1 MAKNKNEEKLDKKTL
16 SGISSLNKSFQ
27 SLIGKITP
35 SSLTNSIKNDDELD
49 SMNRELD
56 VVLGK
61 ERSILTK
68 YTGNDITTM
77 LNKLISGDNQ
87 GNISSSFG
95 NKNIYELFEN
105 EIGGYGLFY
114 YDKYRNINNKYDDL
128 RIITDYLYE
137 MDEVISTIRDNLICA
152 DDLGATISRQLTFG
166 TKTEDDTN
174 LVSKVEAMENK
185 YKLKSLIK
193 NCIYPGT
200 LTYGVFYVYTIP
212 YAKLFS
218 LHEARKENGT
228 IYGTKLN
235 EATDTDFVLSKLD
248 EIKKI
253 VTESTSLLPGEK
265 NTVSYKE
272 ITSDIKSIC
281 ENIEVINS
289 PLPLMEDSS
298 LQSILTEEGKN
309 EIDKFIS
316 KVKKSGNNNPDIM
329 KNENTGAAS
338 KIARHVGDIGVYDT
352 KVSAKTDKKYAFV
365 KGTYIKTFS
374 PGRIIPVKILD
385 YTIGYYVI
393 YESFAELENNMIARG
408 SLNRMNMIY
417 QQDRQKRVNDNIV
430 DIIASKI
437 VQSIDKSFVRDNLE
451 FKELLVNAIA
461 HDDLYKKPFKVQYI
475 PAEYMTEFKVNEN
488 PDTKIGES
496 VLSKSLFYAKLYLCI
511 LIFKIIAILTR
522 SNDTK
527 IYYIKDSG
535 LKKNV
540 MNRVNE
546 TAKKIK
552 SNQINW
558 NDMSSVNTLLN
569 KVGKNMDI
577 FMPVGRSNERS
588 MEFEILSGQD
598 VQLNTE
604 LMEFLRKNMV
614 NNSGVPSV
622 MLSYMEEVDYAR
634 TITMQHS
641 KYLSR
646 IISWQEELEVPTTE
660 LYRKL
665 MVFDEILPIGNAEQF
680 NYKLSRPKALNVQNM
695 SDLISNAENTAAFL
709 CRTLVGDTADDNL
722 KDKVTSY
729 IIKKILL
736 SGVYDWDSLE
746 KMLDS
751 IKIEIQKDG
760 IAKTISDNNENDN
773 GGY

>member
-1 MAKNKNEEKLDKKTL
+1 MKKTNEDKIDKKTL
-16 SGISSLNKSFQ
+16 SSISSLNKSFQ
-27 SLIGKITP
+27 ELINKITP
-35 SSLTNSIKNDDELD
+35 SSLTNSVKNNDELD
-49 SMNRELD
+49 SMNKELD
-56 VVLGK
+56 LVLGK

-68 YTGNDITTM
+68 YTGNDITLM
-77 LNKLISGDNQ
+77 LNKLISGNNQ
-87 GNISSSFG
+87 DSMTSAFN
-95 NKNIYELFEN
+95 NKNIYEIFEN

-166 TKTEDDTN
+166 TKTDDDAN
-174 LVSKVEAMENK
+174 LVTRIEMMENT

-200 LTYGVFYVYTIP
+200 LTYGVYYVYTIP

-218 LHEARKENGT
+218 LHEARKETGT
-228 IYGTKLN
+228 IYGTKLS
-235 EATDTDFVLSKLD
+235 EATNTDYIKSKFD
-248 EIKKI
+248 SIKKI
-253 VTESTSLLPGEK
+253 VTEDATLEERKS
-265 NTVSYKE
+265 VSYNE
-272 ITSDIKSIC
+272 LSSDIKNIC
-281 ENIEVINS
+281 ENIEIINT
-289 PLPLMEDSS
+289 PLPLMEDMT
-298 LQSILTEEGKN
+298 LQSILTEEAKDEVN
-309 EIDKFIS
+309 KFIS
-316 KVKKSGNNNPDIM
+316 KIKKSGNNNPDIM
-329 KNENTGAAS
+329 NNENTGAAS
-338 KIARHVGDIGVYDT
+338 KIARHVGDIGIYDT
-352 KVSAKTDKKYAFV
+352 KISAKSDKKYAFV

-393 YESFAELENNMIARG
+393 YESFAELENNMITRG

-430 DIIASKI
+430 DIIAARI
-437 VQSIDKSFVRDNLE
+437 VQSIDKKFVRDNIE
-451 FKELLVNAIA
+451 FKELLVNAIS

-488 PDTKIGES
+488 PDTKMGES

-540 MNRVNE
+540 MNKVNE

-598 VQLNTE
+598 IQLNTE

-622 MLSYMEEVDYAR
+622 MLSYMEEVDYAK

-641 KYLSR
+641 KYLAR

-665 MVFDEILPIGNAEQF
+665 MVFDEILPLANAEQF

-709 CRTLVGDTADDNL
+709 CRTLVGETADDVL
-722 KDKVTSY
+722 KDRITSY

-736 SGVYDWDSLE
+736 AGVYDWDNLE
-746 KMLDS
+746 KIIDG
-751 IKIEIQKDG
+751 IKIEIQKEG
-760 IAKTISDNNENDN
+760 IEKVISGNNDDNSS

>member
-1 MAKNKNEEKLDKKTL
+1 MKKTNEDKIDKKTL
-16 SGISSLNKSFQ
+16 SSISSLNKSFQ
-27 SLIGKITP
+27 ELINKITP
-35 SSLTNSIKNDDELD
+35 SSLTNSVKNTDELD
-49 SMNRELD
+49 SMNKELD
-56 VVLGK
+56 LVLGK

-68 YTGNDITTM
+68 YTGNDITLM
-77 LNKLISGDNQ
+77 LNKLISGNNQ
-87 GNISSSFG
+87 DSMTSAFN
-95 NKNIYELFEN
+95 NKNIYEIFEN

-166 TKTEDDTN
+166 TKTDDDPN
-174 LVSKVEAMENK
+174 LVTRVEMMENT

-193 NCIYPGT
+193 NCIFPGT
-200 LTYGVFYVYTIP
+200 LTYGVYYVYTIP

-218 LHEARKENGT
+218 LHEARKETGT
-228 IYGTKLN
+228 IYGTKLS
-235 EATDTDFVLSKLD
+235 EATNTDYIKSKFD
-248 EIKKI
+248 SIKKI
-253 VTESTSLLPGEK
+253 VTEDATLEERKSVNFNELS
-265 NTVSYKE
+265 
-272 ITSDIKSIC
+272 SDIKNIC
-281 ENIEVINS
+281 ENIEIINT
-289 PLPLMEDSS
+289 PLPLMEDMS
-298 LQSILTEEGKN
+298 LQSILTEEGKDEVN
-309 EIDKFIS
+309 KFIS

-329 KNENTGAAS
+329 DNENTGAAS
-338 KIARHVGDIGVYDT
+338 KIARHVGDIGIYDT
-352 KVSAKTDKKYAFV
+352 KVSAKSDKKYAFV
-365 KGTYIKTFS
+365 KGTYIKTFT

-393 YESFAELENNMIARG
+393 YESFAELENNMITRG

-430 DIIASKI
+430 DIIAARI
-437 VQSIDKSFVRDNLE
+437 VQSIDKKFVRDNIE
-451 FKELLVNAIA
+451 FKELLVNAIS

-488 PDTKIGES
+488 PDTKMGES

-540 MNRVNE
+540 MNKVNE

-598 VQLNTE
+598 IQLNTE

-622 MLSYMEEVDYAR
+622 MLSYMEEVDYAK

-641 KYLSR
+641 KYLAR

-665 MVFDEILPIGNAEQF
+665 MVFDEILPLANAEQF

-695 SDLISNAENTAAFL
+695 SDLISNSENTAAFL
-709 CRTLVGDTADDNL
+709 CRTLVGETADDVL
-722 KDKVTSY
+722 KDRITSY

-736 SGVYDWDSLE
+736 AGVYDWDNLE
-746 KMLDS
+746 KMIDG
-751 IKIEIQKDG
+751 IKIEIQKEG
-760 IAKTISDNNENDN
+760 IEKVISGNNDDNS

>member
-1 MAKNKNEEKLDKKTL
+1 MKKTNEDKIDKKTL
-16 SGISSLNKSFQ
+16 SSISSLNKSFQ
-27 SLIGKITP
+27 ELINKITP
-35 SSLTNSIKNDDELD
+35 SSLTNSVKNTDELD
-49 SMNRELD
+49 SMNKELD
-56 VVLGK
+56 LVLGK

-68 YTGNDITTM
+68 YTGNDITLM
-77 LNKLISGDNQ
+77 LNKLISGNNQDNSMTSAF
-87 GNISSSFG
+87 N
-95 NKNIYELFEN
+95 NKNIYEIFEN

-166 TKTEDDTN
+166 TKTDDDAN
-174 LVSKVEAMENK
+174 LVTRVEMMENT

-200 LTYGVFYVYTIP
+200 LTYGVYYVYTIP

-218 LHEARKENGT
+218 LHEARKETGT
-228 IYGTKLN
+228 IYGTKLS
-235 EATDTDFVLSKLD
+235 EATNTDYIKSKFD
-248 EIKKI
+248 SIKKI
-253 VTESTSLLPGEK
+253 VTEDATLEERKS
-265 NTVSYKE
+265 VSYNE
-272 ITSDIKSIC
+272 LSSDIKNIC
-281 ENIEVINS
+281 ENIEIINT
-289 PLPLMEDSS
+289 PLPLMEDMS
-298 LQSILTEEGKN
+298 LQSILTEEAKDEVN
-309 EIDKFIS
+309 KFIS
-316 KVKKSGNNNPDIM
+316 KIKKSGNNNPDIM
-329 KNENTGAAS
+329 NNENTGAAS
-338 KIARHVGDIGVYDT
+338 KIARHVGDIGIYDT
-352 KVSAKTDKKYAFV
+352 KVSAKSDKKYAFV

-393 YESFAELENNMIARG
+393 YESFAELENNMITRG

-430 DIIASKI
+430 DIIAARI
-437 VQSIDKSFVRDNLE
+437 VQSIDKKFVRDNIE
-451 FKELLVNAIA
+451 FKELLVNAIS

-488 PDTKIGES
+488 PDTKMGES

-540 MNRVNE
+540 MNKVNE

-598 VQLNTE
+598 IQLNTE

-622 MLSYMEEVDYAR
+622 MLSYMEEVDYAK

-641 KYLSR
+641 KYLAR

-665 MVFDEILPIGNAEQF
+665 MVFDEILPLSNAEQF

-709 CRTLVGDTADDNL
+709 CRTLVGETADDVL
-722 KDKVTSY
+722 KDRITSY

-736 SGVYDWDSLE
+736 AGVYDWDNLE
-746 KMLDS
+746 KMIDG
-751 IKIEIQKDG
+751 IKIEIQKEG
-760 IAKTISDNNENDN
+760 IEKVISGNNDDNS